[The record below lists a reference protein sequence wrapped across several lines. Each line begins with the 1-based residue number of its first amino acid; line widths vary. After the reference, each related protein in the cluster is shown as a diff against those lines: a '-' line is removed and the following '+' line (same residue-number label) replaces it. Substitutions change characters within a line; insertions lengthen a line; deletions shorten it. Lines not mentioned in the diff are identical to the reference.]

1 MSTHNKTSYDV
12 IVIGSGPAGQK
23 AAIQAAKSGR
33 SVAMIEQERRVGG
46 ACVHRGT
53 IPSKTLRETAL
64 QIVSLRRGAAAV
76 AVKMD
81 SSVEVATLMNRLDE
95 VIESHSSI
103 MKGDLDHNNID
114 FITGRASFTGSHAID
129 VNRVRGPA
137 LQISAKTII
146 VATGSHPRKPPN
158 VPIDHEHILDS
169 DSILSMLY
177 LPTSMTVLGAGV
189 IASEYAS
196 IFSALG
202 VKVTM
207 IDKGLRPVAFMDPEL
222 SELFRAEFEDSDSR
236 YLPNSDIKSVEWDG
250 LSSVV
255 TTLGSGEEIRSDK
268 LLCALGRLANV
279 QDLKLDNAN
288 IEMTPR
294 GHIKVDE
301 NCETN
306 IPGVYGVGDVIGP
319 PALASVSMEQGR
331 RAMRHALG
339 LPKATSAEHIPVG
352 IYTIPEMSSVGITE
366 AQAIERHGG
375 CTVGRA
381 KFSEVARGQI
391 SNDRG
396 GVLILVGDAQG
407 ERLLGAHIVGGGSCE
422 LIHIAQVALIS
433 EWSIQSFVDNI
444 FNFPTLAE
452 AYRIAALNLLNKH
465 RSVVESHDDAHTMGV
480 LQATG

>member
-1 MSTHNKTSYDV
+1 MNTEQTTEFDV

-23 AAIQAAKSGR
+23 AAIQAAKAGST
-33 SVAMIEQERRVGG
+33 VAMIEQERRVGG

-64 QIVSLRRGAAAV
+64 QIIALRRGADAV
-76 AVKMD
+76 SIKMD

-95 VIESHSSI
+95 VIESHSHF
-103 MKGDLDHNNID
+103 MQGHLDHNNIS
-114 FITGRASFTGSHAID
+114 FITGRASFSGPHEID
-129 VNRVRGPA
+129 VTRVRAGA
-137 LQISAKTII
+137 LRIRARTII

-177 LPTSMTVLGAGV
+177 LPTSLTVLGAGV
-189 IASEYAS
+189 IASEYAA

-202 VKVTM
+202 VRVTM
-207 IDKGLRPVAFMDPEL
+207 IDKGPRPVAFMEPEL
-222 SELFRAEFEDSDSR
+222 SELFRDEFEDSDSR
-236 YLPNSDIKSVEWDG
+236 YIPNADIKKVQWDG

-255 TTLGSGEEIRSDK
+255 TTLGTGEVVRSDK
-268 LLCALGRLANV
+268 LLCAQGRLANV
-279 QDLKLDNAN
+279 EDLKLENAA
-288 IEMTPR
+288 IEMTNR

-306 IPGVYGVGDVIGP
+306 IKGVYAVGDVIGP

-339 LPKATSAEHIPVG
+339 LVQSTSPEHIPIG

-366 AQAIERHGG
+366 AQATERYGS

-391 SNDRG
+391 SNDRS
-396 GVLILVGDAQG
+396 GVLILVADAEGDQ
-407 ERLLGAHIVGGGSCE
+407 LLGAHIVGGGACE

-433 EWSIQSFVDNI
+433 KWSVQSFVDNI

-452 AYRIAALNLLNKH
+452 AYRIAALNLLNN
-465 RSVVESHDDAHTMGV
+465 RTSGRAYDETHTLDLFQLAG
-480 LQATG
+480 